1 MISIKKVLFP
11 TDLSDAAA
19 EAQLYACALAE
30 QFGAELHIL
39 SVMQDMAMVSPDPNM
54 PWVIPASSLEE
65 IRLSLESALKAIP
78 DAKWAEG
85 RTIHRVLRSGTP
97 FLEVVKYAEEQ
108 DIDVIVVGTHGRSGL
123 THMLLGSTAERIV
136 RKAPCPVL
144 TVHPKGHQFVTP

>member
-1 MISIKKVLFP
+1 MIAINKVLFP

-30 QFGAELHIL
+30 QFDAELHIL
-39 SVMQDMAMVSPDPNM
+39 SVMQDVAMVSPDPNM
-54 PWVIPASSLEE
+54 PWVIPASSLDE
-65 IRLSLESALKAIP
+65 IRTSLETALNAIP
-78 DAKWAEG
+78 DPQWSHGK
-85 RTIHRVLRSGTP
+85 TIFRVLRTGTP
-97 FLEVVKYAEEQ
+97 FLEITKYAAEQ

-144 TVHPKGHQFVTP
+144 TVHPKGHQFIT